1 VTTNIFEPFRKK
13 ISFSDGSI
21 SPDNSHWTRRLSE
34 ITEIFIDG
42 GQVSKILSQED
53 PIIYEVFDCTVP
65 EEEGHLI
72 PVTTRLYPG
81 RVGNEFYMTKGHFHS
96 KRGTAEVYVI
106 LQGEGVLVMQTE
118 IGRTA
123 EQVFTREDLL
133 YIPPYWAHR
142 MVNTGNSPLVFYGV
156 YPANAGH
163 DYRSVADRGFA
174 KRVMFDSTSN
184 NGFKVI
190 PSGYA
195 NA

>member
-1 VTTNIFEPFRKK
+1 M
-13 ISFSDGSI
+13 
-21 SPDNSHWTRRLSE
+21 SE
-34 ITEIFIDG
+34 VFWDTCLVN
-42 GQVSKILSQED
+42 QILSQED

-65 EEEGHLI
+65 NEEGNLI

-81 RVGNEFYMTKGHFHS
+81 RVGNEFYMTKGHFHA
-96 KRGTAEVYVI
+96 KRCTAEVYVI
-106 LQGEGVLVMQTE
+106 LQGEGVLVMQTQ
-118 IGRTA
+118 IGKTA
-123 EQVFTREDLL
+123 EQVFTKGDLL

-163 DYRSVADRGFA
+163 DYRSVAAMRFA
-174 KRVMFDSTSN
+174 KRVIFDSTSN
-184 NGFKVI
+184 NGFKII